1 MMEGKQIAN
10 LFATLG
16 FKVQEQGLEAFL
28 SKLKT
33 LETRLSGL
41 QNKALKI
48 TISKAD
54 TKELKQA
61 IRDDIAKTSI
71 SLTGLR
77 LSKTSVNTVMKEI
90 KAAFANGMADIKAIN
105 VQRSAL
111 NDAKKKISDSLS
123 AADITVNV
131 KGVTAKS
138 IKTAKAEIKRELN
151 AKPTELENILV
162 KTTLLNQQLNAWRAG
177 VSKNFVVK
185 VRAEIAKARLA
196 SSLRDAINHSMTTVG
211 QIKLK
216 TPDIKVGI
224 DKQHLKQEIAD
235 ALAQIRR
242 EVRIK
247 MDLTTNT
254 KVSGHGASASPY
266 NHRRTA
272 FGAGAGGAIGATTGL
287 LRGALPGLGAGW
299 AAMNLNRINQELQSQ
314 QMALTAVTGSDEAAG
329 QHQAWVKEQANR
341 IGLDYRQMTPAYTR
355 MLASGTTAGMSESS
369 VQNIFKGVSEYGRVM
384 GLDSD
389 SMKGGMRAIEQMMNK
404 GQIYSEELKGQLA
417 ERMPGVISAMAEAAG
432 FGKGA
437 EATQKLFKAMEDGE
451 VKSQAVLEKF
461 AAILAE
467 RARKGDALEKAMAS
481 TAAQQMRFNNA
492 FSDAVTIFAE
502 GGFDSAMA
510 RFFDTMRGGLEGSD
524 NLVKALGNAFKYLT
538 APFEAAVNLI
548 RDFSQALPD
557 LSKSLGISEN
567 AIVAIGGALAIAMLP
582 FGPAVLAI
590 GALVVAAEDFVS
602 FLQGKDSVFGR
613 FFDGLTPETQ
623 ESLTKLGT
631 ELVRLGESVGTVVR
645 LVGEGWGNIFSWFT
659 QGDANSV
666 IDILT
671 KMVNI
676 VNELVAALRRLA
688 NGDWQGTGEAMGNAG
703 SSALGVANSMAKG
716 IFDAA
721 DMVIPFGDPFAWMTE
736 QTRSVLPSTTAA
748 RRLEAQKQAEADM
761 RLRLQQNQQTPG
773 VQNPD
778 VPMLNP
784 QTKVDKIEIIIDGAA
799 DPEAVAQAVEQR
811 LNNVWD
817 VAKTNLG
824 GEYA

>member
-28 SKLKT
+28 SKLRT

-54 TKELKQA
+54 TKDLKTA
-61 IRDDIAKTSI
+61 IREDIAKTSI

-77 LSKTSVNTVMKEI
+77 LSKTSVNNVMKEI
-90 KAAFANGMADIKAIN
+90 KTAFANGMADIKAIN

-111 NDAKKKISDSLS
+111 NDAKRKISDSLS
-123 AADITVNV
+123 AADITVNI
-131 KGVTAKS
+131 KSVTAKS

-162 KTTLLNQQLNAWRAG
+162 KTSLLNQQLNAWRAG

-216 TPDIKVGI
+216 TPDVKVGI
-224 DKQHLKQEIAD
+224 DKQHLRQEIAD

-254 KVSGHGASASPY
+254 RVTGGGSAAASPY

-314 QMALTAVTGSDEAAG
+314 QMALTAVTGSDTAAA

-355 MLASGTTAGMSESS
+355 MLASGTTAGMSETS

-432 FGKGA
+432 FGTGA

-467 RARKGDALEKAMAS
+467 RARQGGALEKAMES

-492 FSDAVTIFAE
+492 FSDAVQIFAE
-502 GGFDSAMA
+502 GGFDAAMA
-510 RFFDTMRGGLEGSD
+510 RFFDTLRGGLEGSD
-524 NLVKALGNAFKYLT
+524 NLVKALGGAFKYLT
-538 APFEAAVNLI
+538 APFEAVVNLI
-548 RDFSQALPD
+548 RDFSDALPD
-557 LSKSLGISEN
+557 LAKWLGISET
-567 AIVAIGGALAIAMLP
+567 AVVALGGAIGIAMLP
-582 FGPAVLAI
+582 FGPAILTI
-590 GALVVAAEDFVS
+590 GAMLLALEDLVSFAKGEGSIFGDLVNGSEEAREAWAGIKKEAQTLWETVTGVVEQAGLLGSNLSDVKFSDVFTSVLQLLQGVLESINRTIESFKVAAEYGN
-602 FLQGKDSVFGR
+602 FLYR
-613 FFDGLTPETQ
+613 
-623 ESLTKLGT
+623 
-631 ELVRLGESVGTVVR
+631 
-645 LVGEGWGNIFSWFT
+645 
-659 QGDANSV
+659 
-666 IDILT
+666 
-671 KMVNI
+671 
-676 VNELVAALRRLA
+676 
-688 NGDWQGTGEAMGNAG
+688 
-703 SSALGVANSMAKG
+703 
-716 IFDAA
+716 
-721 DMVIPFGDPFAWMTE
+721 
-736 QTRSVLPSTTAA
+736 
-748 RRLEAQKQAEADM
+748 
-761 RLRLQQNQQTPG
+761 QTPG
-773 VQNPD
+773 FDPNDTSTRINTDALLEPEKYKRIMEEHKARASAWKPQDDVPVVPPQMQRPANPD
-778 VPMLNP
+778 VPYIDP
-784 QTKVDKIEIIIDGAA
+784 QGIPITQVGQITIQVDGAQ
-799 DPEAVAQAVEQR
+799 DPRAVALAIEEH
-811 LNNVWD
+811 LNDIWNVT
-817 VAKTNLG
+817 KTNIGTEL
-824 GEYA
+824 A